1 METKWKERN
10 LSPTDLFPF
19 MYSQPLS
26 SELSALQ
33 VPLGWRE
40 YFPSDGPFCDAV
52 AVSAAAAE
60 NWDDDDFA
68 DVMDAE
74 SARWGVDVSIH
85 LLINK
90 LLFPH
95 LINVYSIWFQLN
107 PF

>member
-1 METKWKERN
+1 MEARWKERN
-10 LSPTDLFPF
+10 LSPADLFPF

-60 NWDDDDFA
+60 R
-68 DVMDAE
+68 
-74 SARWGVDVSIH
+74 ARQWPHH
-85 LLINK
+85 LLD
-90 LLFPH
+90 LTG
-95 LINVYSIWFQLN
+95 WR
-107 PF
+107 